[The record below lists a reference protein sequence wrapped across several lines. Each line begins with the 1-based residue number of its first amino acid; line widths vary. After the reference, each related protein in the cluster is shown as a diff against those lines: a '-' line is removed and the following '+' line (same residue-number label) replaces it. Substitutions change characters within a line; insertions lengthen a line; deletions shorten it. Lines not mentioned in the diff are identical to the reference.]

1 MTKKNK
7 TVFVC
12 QECGYES
19 PKWLGQCICGA
30 WNSFAEEK
38 LPSIDV
44 DDARRRS
51 GTAHGGKPST
61 ATPLRDIRTGEY
73 SRIERSEEHTSE
85 LQSPGHLVCR
95 LLLEKKN

>member
-51 GTAHGGKPST
+51 GAAHGGKPST
-61 ATPLRDIRTGEY
+61 ATPLRDILVLIYNISFCNR
-73 SRIERSEEHTSE
+73 RSWRFAR
-85 LQSPGHLVCR
+85 VNR
-95 LLLEKKN
+95 A